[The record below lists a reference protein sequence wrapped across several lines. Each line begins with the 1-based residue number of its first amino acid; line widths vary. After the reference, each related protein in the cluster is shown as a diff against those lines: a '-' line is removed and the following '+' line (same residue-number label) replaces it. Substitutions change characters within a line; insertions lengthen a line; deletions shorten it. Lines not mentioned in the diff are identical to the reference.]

1 MSTSSAAKETHAPSA
16 AGIQSGQFLLEE
28 PALDS
33 FFAPEFLSEE
43 ERAFGEAI
51 GRFCREK
58 IYPLREEIDTQKDLG
73 IITGLLQQLGEL
85 GLFLMDVPEELE
97 GLGAS
102 KKVAMQVAEWLGSS
116 GAAGVAAI
124 VQCGIG
130 GLPVVYFGSE
140 AQRAK
145 YLEGITSGEILT
157 AYALTEPGSG
167 SDALSAR
174 TTAVWDE
181 AKGVYVLNGT
191 KQFITNAGF
200 ADLFITFAKVDGE
213 QFTCFLIE
221 KGTPGLSTGAEEPKM
236 GLKGSSTRSLI
247 LENVEVPKE
256 NILGE
261 VGKGHRI
268 AFNVLNIGRL
278 KLAPAALGGA
288 KLALREGA
296 VYSTQR
302 EQFGKPLSTFGLIR
316 QKLAGSAMRIYCA
329 ESMFYRAS
337 GVIDDLADEI
347 KSRPEAAQMDPAEP
361 TVEALKELAV
371 ECSINKVYGS
381 EALDWVVDEMVQV
394 HGGYGF
400 IAEYPV
406 ERMYRDARIN
416 RIWEGTSEVN
426 RLIITGTLMSRAMKG
441 QLPLMGAIKTLTGEL
456 MERRGRGEPPEGLLG
471 AEREAIALCKKMTL
485 FASGVAAQK
494 HLMGLQNQQEI
505 IAWLSDMTI
514 QVYAMESALLRTLKV
529 GSLRGEADQ
538 AARVA
543 AVQLAVDEGFALCE
557 RNAKAVLSAS
567 HEGEE
572 LRSSLSMLKKLLRRE
587 PPNLVDASR
596 QLGGYVVEKEGYPF
610 AP

>member
-1 MSTSSAAKETHAPSA
+1 MSTTATT
-16 AGIQSGQFLLEE
+16 IQSGQFLLAE
-28 PALDS
+28 PDLAG
-33 FFAPEFLSEE
+33 FFVPENLSEE

-58 IYPLREEIDTQKDLG
+58 IYPLRDEIDTQKDFG
-73 IITGLLQQLGEL
+73 IITGLLRQLGEL

-130 GLPVVYFGSE
+130 GLPVVYFGTAE
-140 AQRAK
+140 QRGRF
-145 YLEGITSGEILT
+145 LDGIVSGQILT

-174 TTAVWDE
+174 TTATWNED
-181 AKGVYVLNGT
+181 KGVYVLEGT

-200 ADLFITFAKVDGE
+200 ADLFITFAKVGGE
-213 QFTCFLIE
+213 EFTCFLVE
-221 KGTPGLSTGAEEPKM
+221 KDRAGLSTGAEEPKM

-247 LENVEVPKE
+247 LEGVEVPKE

-296 VYSTQR
+296 TYANQR
-302 EQFGKPLSTFGLIR
+302 EQFGKTLGEFGLIR
-316 QKLAGSAMRIYCA
+316 QKLAGAAMRIYCA
-329 ESMFYRAS
+329 ESMFYRTAA
-337 GVIDDLADEI
+337 VIDDLAAEI
-347 KSRPEAAQMDPAEP
+347 KASPGAASMDPAEP
-361 TVEALKELAV
+361 TVQAIRELAV

-381 EALDWVVDEMVQV
+381 EALDWVVDEMVQI

-426 RLIITGTLMSRAMKG
+426 RLLITGTLMSRAMKG
-441 QLPLMGAIKTLTGEL
+441 QLALMPAIKTLTSEL
-456 MERRGRGEPPEGLLG
+456 MERRVRSDPPEGLLG
-471 AEREAIALCKKMTL
+471 AERESIALCKKTTL

-505 IAWLSDMTI
+505 ISWLSDMTI
-514 QVYAMESALLRTLKV
+514 QIYAMESALLRTLKLAE
-529 GSLRGEADQ
+529 SLGEADL

-543 AVQLAVDEGFALCE
+543 AVEIAVEEGFAVCE
-557 RNAKAVLSAS
+557 RNSRLVLAAS
-567 HEGEE
+567 HQGEE

-587 PPNLVDASR
+587 PVDLAKAS
-596 QLGGYVVEKEGYPF
+596 QALGGYVLQREGYPF
-610 AP
+610 GV